1 MTTREERQVIGA
13 LHRASNG
20 SANLSHDSSKKRS
33 REDDAS
39 AGETSRRRT
48 GIRGPFTGIGQS
60 NLQERRA
67 NDARTLKR
75 DHGSTIKL
83 TDNRSN
89 KYEGSLSSKAF
100 SSRTGLLDE
109 PFGKVTH
116 DGQPPS
122 LSTQQS
128 SPSVSKAIND
138 KMDGASDNEATF
150 SFSMMLEVA
159 SIPLDTPKRQERRTK
174 QSETP
179 TVGHTSSDL
188 DPMDCIGG
196 SGKTVNPIDNAFHQ
210 NNVDDDGDDGEIV
223 ACDPPAANRQ
233 GPNTSKELSIV
244 KEGTVKDAVRK
255 IESNP
260 SASTIQSSGR
270 SEPNLDRFLAPKSA
284 ELPSPLTKVTRGTLG
299 KPAPSGPTSK
309 GHPISIG
316 STRPKP
322 VEGKI
327 SGRMQGKL
335 TSTGKS
341 QTSQLKIQSLGA
353 FPLTEK
359 RPQQRTK
366 QRETKP
372 YQSQFEFTFQI
383 QEWYCDPKHYES
395 NTNRDSYSL
404 TASGS
409 MLKIVFKEYST
420 ITSKDFCIMEG
431 DIERFEVVDTA
442 EDESYLWMIIHLTS
456 QLPAKRA
463 WRRAGLG
470 DSSVIFLHLFG
481 SDDPDIR
488 HLWKAL
494 IRRMAEW
501 TKKDVIRK
509 KAMDALVKD
518 ATDRSS
524 EFTFHVPKIQ
534 DTNSPR
540 QREPAIDS
548 RARTMSPLS
557 KPRTRS
563 TASSSKPGDSANDP
577 KSIVVEDLDE
587 VVLVHPTGTG
597 SVTINRGELAR
608 LEPGEFLNDTLIEL
622 GLKMWLNDLRH
633 KDPNLVDQIHIFS
646 SFFFKKL
653 DAGPRKGCDYN
664 SVKKWTSKF
673 NLFSKKFIIIPINEH
688 LHWYLAIICFP
699 EHVLK
704 APIPQPSAQP
714 SRVTRSSDTT
724 AKAEQQ
730 TSGSD
735 ILDVDEISPVV
746 MDADSPTEPGKL
758 ETDAELADQSGK
770 MAIDSPT
777 PAESQQDV
785 VVVDP
790 KSEGLPEV
798 EMINADEDS
807 DTTKADGSHKTWILI
822 LDSLGGK
829 HARTVRILREYLQAE
844 AQERYK
850 KVVDIKDT
858 RSSGGFVDDKHLS
871 VPVQP
876 NWCDCGVYLLHYVE
890 AFYANPLEIIALPPG
905 RKRKPKEVG
914 SRYDELWKTDQVKEK
929 RTAFRE
935 KLHELST
942 KWLESK
948 ASSPENTAPTPGTL
962 PSSNNL
968 ILTTP
973 PYLQTEASILEI
985 DPSEATSMTRSAV
998 AELPSSVSVLPPGL
1012 GYPSSAAGEEAPRR
1026 ASSDD
1031 VAEVEGI
1038 VRSDQQSP
1046 IAERVA
1052 MVPGSSQSSLN
1063 IKPTRRGRKGGSKH
1077 GSKLDSESSFELNRG
1092 PGSSPEL

>member
-33 REDDAS
+33 REDDPS

-60 NLQERRA
+60 DLQERRA

-210 NNVDDDGDDGEIV
+210 NNVDDDGDDDEIV

-372 YQSQFEFTFQI
+372 YQSQLEFTFRI

-404 TASGS
+404 TASGN
-409 MLKIVFKEYST
+409 
-420 ITSKDFCIMEG
+420 
-431 DIERFEVVDTA
+431 TA

-463 WRRAGLG
+463 WRRVVPAGLG

-587 VVLVHPTGTG
+587 VYVDNSLYLTERANHGQCLGASYRNGICHNQSRRAG
-597 SVTINRGELAR
+597 SFRAR
-608 LEPGEFLNDTLIEL
+608 
-622 GLKMWLNDLRH
+622 MWLNDLRH

-673 NLFSKKFIIIPINEH
+673 NLFSKKFIIIPINEQCVYQLFWWLLNLICSS

-807 DTTKADGSHKTWILI
+807 DTTKADGSCVPHKTWILI

-871 VPVQP
+871 
-876 NWCDCGVYLLHYVE
+876 
-890 AFYANPLEIIALPPG
+890 G

-962 PSSNNL
+962 PSSNNP

>member
-1 MTTREERQVIGA
+1 
-13 LHRASNG
+13 
-20 SANLSHDSSKKRS
+20 
-33 REDDAS
+33 
-39 AGETSRRRT
+39 
-48 GIRGPFTGIGQS
+48 
-60 NLQERRA
+60 
-67 NDARTLKR
+67 
-75 DHGSTIKL
+75 
-83 TDNRSN
+83 
-89 KYEGSLSSKAF
+89 
-100 SSRTGLLDE
+100 
-109 PFGKVTH
+109 
-116 DGQPPS
+116 
-122 LSTQQS
+122 
-128 SPSVSKAIND
+128 
-138 KMDGASDNEATF
+138 
-150 SFSMMLEVA
+150 
-159 SIPLDTPKRQERRTK
+159 
-174 QSETP
+174 
-179 TVGHTSSDL
+179 
-188 DPMDCIGG
+188 
-196 SGKTVNPIDNAFHQ
+196 
-210 NNVDDDGDDGEIV
+210 
-223 ACDPPAANRQ
+223 
-233 GPNTSKELSIV
+233 
-244 KEGTVKDAVRK
+244 
-255 IESNP
+255 
-260 SASTIQSSGR
+260 
-270 SEPNLDRFLAPKSA
+270 
-284 ELPSPLTKVTRGTLG
+284 
-299 KPAPSGPTSK
+299 
-309 GHPISIG
+309 
-316 STRPKP
+316 
-322 VEGKI
+322 
-327 SGRMQGKL
+327 
-335 TSTGKS
+335 
-341 QTSQLKIQSLGA
+341 
-353 FPLTEK
+353 
-359 RPQQRTK
+359 
-366 QRETKP
+366 
-372 YQSQFEFTFQI
+372 
-383 QEWYCDPKHYES
+383 
-395 NTNRDSYSL
+395 
-404 TASGS
+404 
-409 MLKIVFKEYST
+409 
-420 ITSKDFCIMEG
+420 
-431 DIERFEVVDTA
+431 
-442 EDESYLWMIIHLTS
+442 
-456 QLPAKRA
+456 
-463 WRRAGLG
+463 
-470 DSSVIFLHLFG
+470 
-481 SDDPDIR
+481 
-488 HLWKAL
+488 
-494 IRRMAEW
+494 
-501 TKKDVIRK
+501 
-509 KAMDALVKD
+509 
-518 ATDRSS
+518 
-524 EFTFHVPKIQ
+524 
-534 DTNSPR
+534 
-540 QREPAIDS
+540 
-548 RARTMSPLS
+548 MSPLS

-587 VVLVHPTGTG
+587 VYVDNSLYLTERANHGQCLGASYGTG

-622 GLKMWLNDLRH
+622 GLN
-633 KDPNLVDQIHIFS
+633 
-646 SFFFKKL
+646 
-653 DAGPRKGCDYN
+653 
-664 SVKKWTSKF
+664 
-673 NLFSKKFIIIPINEH
+673 

-914 SRYDELWKTDQVKEK
+914 SRYDELWKTDQ
-929 RTAFRE
+929 
-935 KLHELST
+935 
-942 KWLESK
+942 
-948 ASSPENTAPTPGTL
+948 
-962 PSSNNL
+962 
-968 ILTTP
+968 
-973 PYLQTEASILEI
+973 ASILEI

>member
-1 MTTREERQVIGA
+1 
-13 LHRASNG
+13 
-20 SANLSHDSSKKRS
+20 
-33 REDDAS
+33 
-39 AGETSRRRT
+39 
-48 GIRGPFTGIGQS
+48 
-60 NLQERRA
+60 
-67 NDARTLKR
+67 
-75 DHGSTIKL
+75 
-83 TDNRSN
+83 
-89 KYEGSLSSKAF
+89 
-100 SSRTGLLDE
+100 
-109 PFGKVTH
+109 
-116 DGQPPS
+116 
-122 LSTQQS
+122 
-128 SPSVSKAIND
+128 
-138 KMDGASDNEATF
+138 
-150 SFSMMLEVA
+150 
-159 SIPLDTPKRQERRTK
+159 
-174 QSETP
+174 
-179 TVGHTSSDL
+179 
-188 DPMDCIGG
+188 
-196 SGKTVNPIDNAFHQ
+196 
-210 NNVDDDGDDGEIV
+210 
-223 ACDPPAANRQ
+223 
-233 GPNTSKELSIV
+233 
-244 KEGTVKDAVRK
+244 
-255 IESNP
+255 
-260 SASTIQSSGR
+260 
-270 SEPNLDRFLAPKSA
+270 
-284 ELPSPLTKVTRGTLG
+284 
-299 KPAPSGPTSK
+299 
-309 GHPISIG
+309 
-316 STRPKP
+316 
-322 VEGKI
+322 
-327 SGRMQGKL
+327 
-335 TSTGKS
+335 
-341 QTSQLKIQSLGA
+341 
-353 FPLTEK
+353 
-359 RPQQRTK
+359 
-366 QRETKP
+366 
-372 YQSQFEFTFQI
+372 
-383 QEWYCDPKHYES
+383 
-395 NTNRDSYSL
+395 
-404 TASGS
+404 
-409 MLKIVFKEYST
+409 
-420 ITSKDFCIMEG
+420 
-431 DIERFEVVDTA
+431 
-442 EDESYLWMIIHLTS
+442 
-456 QLPAKRA
+456 
-463 WRRAGLG
+463 
-470 DSSVIFLHLFG
+470 
-481 SDDPDIR
+481 
-488 HLWKAL
+488 
-494 IRRMAEW
+494 MAEW

-730 TSGSD
+730 TWK
-735 ILDVDEISPVV
+735 
-746 MDADSPTEPGKL
+746 PTPNWLINL
-758 ETDAELADQSGK
+758 EKWPL
-770 MAIDSPT
+770 IHP

-962 PSSNNL
+962 PSSNNP

>member
-1 MTTREERQVIGA
+1 MAQPLKLAIIGGGASAFYAASRVLSKLPAAIKDTQVHVYDRLWTPHGLVRYGVAPDHPEVKATSELASFFGNVQIIPSDLGRQITNSTKDERRVPSHPQPLNLPLSTLARHYTHILLAYGSSSPLLPTLADDSSVQPTSALDFVHWYTSHPYPESRIPLEQFIKAKHITVIGHGNVALDVARVILSPPARLAPYDVPQSVLEVLEQLQVQHVSVVGRRAPPQVSFTAKEVREMMNLEGVGMNPIDHSLFDIGAEGLSRQQTRLIDLMRKGSSTVAASASRTWSLDFLRSPLRITPTSITYSLNSLSSSLSAVPTGQTQTVPTDLVIASVGYRSPAVHPDWHDERLGRVRHVDGQVVRADGTAVRGVYASGWAANAANTVPDNQPEAGMIAKDGIVLKGEPGLPLPLIEAGKLVVSYSDWKRIDNEEIRRGGESVRIQQSATEFRQYLNRAMTTREERQVIGA

-210 NNVDDDGDDGEIV
+210 NNVDDDGDDDEIV

-372 YQSQFEFTFQI
+372 YQSQLELTFQI

-420 ITSKDFCIMEG
+420 ITSQ
-431 DIERFEVVDTA
+431 R
-442 EDESYLWMIIHLTS
+442 
-456 QLPAKRA
+456 
-463 WRRAGLG
+463 
-470 DSSVIFLHLFG
+470 FLH
-481 SDDPDIR
+481 
-488 HLWKAL
+488 
-494 IRRMAEW
+494 
-501 TKKDVIRK
+501 
-509 KAMDALVKD
+509 
-518 ATDRSS
+518 
-524 EFTFHVPKIQ
+524 
-534 DTNSPR
+534 N
-540 QREPAIDS
+540 
-548 RARTMSPLS
+548 
-557 KPRTRS
+557 
-563 TASSSKPGDSANDP
+563 
-577 KSIVVEDLDE
+577 
-587 VVLVHPTGTG
+587 
-597 SVTINRGELAR
+597 
-608 LEPGEFLNDTLIEL
+608 
-622 GLKMWLNDLRH
+622 
-633 KDPNLVDQIHIFS
+633 
-646 SFFFKKL
+646 
-653 DAGPRKGCDYN
+653 
-664 SVKKWTSKF
+664 
-673 NLFSKKFIIIPINEH
+673 
-688 LHWYLAIICFP
+688 
-699 EHVLK
+699 
-704 APIPQPSAQP
+704 
-714 SRVTRSSDTT
+714 
-724 AKAEQQ
+724 
-730 TSGSD
+730 
-735 ILDVDEISPVV
+735 
-746 MDADSPTEPGKL
+746 
-758 ETDAELADQSGK
+758 
-770 MAIDSPT
+770 
-777 PAESQQDV
+777 
-785 VVVDP
+785 
-790 KSEGLPEV
+790 
-798 EMINADEDS
+798 
-807 DTTKADGSHKTWILI
+807 
-822 LDSLGGK
+822 GG
-829 HARTVRILREYLQAE
+829 
-844 AQERYK
+844 
-850 KVVDIKDT
+850 
-858 RSSGGFVDDKHLS
+858 
-871 VPVQP
+871 
-876 NWCDCGVYLLHYVE
+876 
-890 AFYANPLEIIALPPG
+890 
-905 RKRKPKEVG
+905 
-914 SRYDELWKTDQVKEK
+914 
-929 RTAFRE
+929 
-935 KLHELST
+935 
-942 KWLESK
+942 
-948 ASSPENTAPTPGTL
+948 
-962 PSSNNL
+962 
-968 ILTTP
+968 
-973 PYLQTEASILEI
+973 
-985 DPSEATSMTRSAV
+985 
-998 AELPSSVSVLPPGL
+998 
-1012 GYPSSAAGEEAPRR
+1012 
-1026 ASSDD
+1026 
-1031 VAEVEGI
+1031 
-1038 VRSDQQSP
+1038 
-1046 IAERVA
+1046 
-1052 MVPGSSQSSLN
+1052 
-1063 IKPTRRGRKGGSKH
+1063 
-1077 GSKLDSESSFELNRG
+1077 
-1092 PGSSPEL
+1092 